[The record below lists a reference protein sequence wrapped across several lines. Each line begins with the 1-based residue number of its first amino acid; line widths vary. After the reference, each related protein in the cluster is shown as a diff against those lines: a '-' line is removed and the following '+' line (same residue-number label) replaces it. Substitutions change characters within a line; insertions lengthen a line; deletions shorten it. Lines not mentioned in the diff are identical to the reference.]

1 MTITTNFEVD
11 YKQEKPLRKIAQLK
25 KMFSIIVSIKVFCH
39 QAEFKL
45 LLSYIDMIIQNWI
58 LKVVPIVQKNSKF

>member
-39 QAEFKL
+39 QAKFKL

-58 LKVVPIVQKNSKF
+58 LKVPIVQKKISKL